1 MAIQSSFPKVADQ
14 VISFNKNIVDIL
26 TKINTV
32 TTTTEPSVNV
42 QIFDDNGVLRNFAIP
57 SVNSLKAEIERLNN
71 NINSLYSI
79 DTTGSLIQTSP
90 NNFKKLITV
99 DLNREPA
106 PISSLGAVNSFK
118 ATNNWFFDSMLNP
131 MLSVEIDLSGQ
142 VEDNVRKVQIR
153 RYIVDFTKDANG
165 TITNTGQ
172 SALNS
177 FNQTFRGNSNIAIT
191 DFENWHRTTPGVVSP
206 SNPRMDEQVFDLE
219 PNELLYEGVFSV
231 LKIQEDRL
239 NRKLWYVL
247 DKLDYLNISTNAL
260 QKLNVGSEVIINRNQ
275 TSTRYK
281 VIEVSTAETSPRV
294 RFEKVEGM
302 EAIPVGINVLKIY
315 SAIIYNKSI
324 RISIG
329 YNERNI
335 VFAKALNT
343 DNNLLCRTWSPG
355 TGYWSNDL
363 RLSANS
369 SDNGTTMEQFYTDFV
384 YDYGTVLQDLVAK
397 KTPNKLAGTPPVVNL
412 NIDNFKVVQINK
424 HLTDTPDSNL
434 IKQKH
439 NQQQTLK
446 SEITQLQQAILDKNK
461 KAKVEKYQSAPGKK
475 QAELEIQDLIR
486 KKDSKSK
493 LLSTLT
499 QEIINISKN
508 PMSKVDPKFRVR
520 GFWTIP
526 EAVIARG
533 TKPQEIVQFKIQY
546 RYVSKDG
553 KETPVETFKVDNT
566 QKTASFSNWTEF
578 KTDSRKRTFDKG
590 TGQYTW
596 QIEDTSSADTPN
608 INQLDI
614 SLQANERVE
623 IRVKSISEVGWPE
636 STVESDWS
644 EILTVNFPD
653 DLNNVLNDND
663 FILKEAT
670 KEDLKARMD
679 SELAAKGLDEH
690 LSDTVTLNNK
700 TYHHDSDKILSG
712 FKDENGV
719 AMDLYEYL
727 KKLEDRIK
735 GLEEKIRRAKGELE
749 IVILRNNQEF
759 VISNGSETTF
769 TIECEDYLDPY
780 KATGIPT
787 GRVYAN
793 NIYVVKDF
801 VVKIKNKSVDSPLGL
816 LSDKNYTSNSTAY
829 NSNSPQV
836 FWVNEHDEILTN
848 DTSGQTKTQMNN
860 QFIWGVNYSSITSN
874 SVNKL
879 SENIGNSFNT
889 KSNNSLTDILSSNE
903 YNLGY
908 NETNILSFLGNNK
921 SLLDSSKWL
930 DTNVTVSST
939 TKLLTTIHPVIKD
952 LDDIVETNS
961 DKVYSMKSG
970 DSNSIIVRLNIY
982 FKLNA
987 LDSNQ
992 NGLNYKYVDFNNTR
1006 DTVKHIKK
1014 VKFSLENESENRPF
1028 TFTIKFNINRNK
1040 VIFKRPESFT
1050 APYITRAIRDNF
1062 SPAQFAS
1069 REFVNRDSFGPQS
1082 AREY

>member
-32 TTTTEPSVNV
+32 ATTTEPSVNV
-42 QIFDDNGVLRNFAIP
+42 QIFDDNGVLRNFTIP
-57 SVNSLKAEIERLNN
+57 SVNSLKAEIDRLNN

-106 PISSLGAVNSFK
+106 PIASLGAVNSFK
-118 ATNNWFFDSMLNP
+118 ASNNWFFDSMLNP

-153 RYIVDFTKDANG
+153 RYMVDFAKDANG

-172 SALNS
+172 AALNS
-177 FNQTFRGNSNIAIT
+177 FNQLFRGNSNIVIT
-191 DFENWHRTTPGVVSP
+191 DFENWHRTTPGVVAP
-206 SNPRMDEQVFDLE
+206 LNPKMDEQVFDLE
-219 PNELLYEGVFSV
+219 PNELLYEGNFSV

-247 DKLDYLNISTNAL
+247 DKLDYLNISTNSI
-260 QKLNVGSEVIINRNQ
+260 QKLNNGSEVIINRNQ

-281 VIEVSTAETSPRV
+281 VIEVSTAETNPRV

-315 SAIIYNKSI
+315 SPIIYNKLI

-329 YNERNI
+329 YNERNV

-397 KTPNKLAGTPPVVNL
+397 KTPNKLAGTPIAPTL

-424 HLTDTPDSNL
+424 HLTDTPDSNS

-446 SEITQLQQAILDKNK
+446 SELTQLQQAILDKNK
-461 KAKVEKYQSAPGKK
+461 KAKVEKYQSDSFKK
-475 QAELEIQDLIR
+475 QAYLEVQELI
-486 KKDSKSK
+486 KKKESKTK
-493 LLSTLT
+493 LSATLT
-499 QEIINISKN
+499 QEIIDISKN

-526 EAVIARG
+526 DAIITRG
-533 TKPQEIVQFKIQY
+533 TKPQEIVQFRVQY

-553 KETPVETFKVDNT
+553 KEAPIETFKVDAT
-566 QKTASFSNWTEF
+566 QKTASFSNWNEF
-578 KTDSRKRTFDKG
+578 KTDARKRTFDKS

-596 QIEDTSSADTPN
+596 QIEDVSSADTPN

-614 SLQANERVE
+614 SIQANERVE

-636 STVESDWS
+636 SAVESDWS

-670 KEDLKARMD
+670 KEDLKVRMET
-679 SELAAKGLDEH
+679 ELSAKGLDEH
-690 LSDTVTLNNK
+690 LSDTVTLNSK

-719 AMDLYEYL
+719 ALDLYEYL
-727 KKLEDRIK
+727 KKMEDRIK

-749 IVILRNNQEF
+749 VVILRNNQEF
-759 VISNGSETTF
+759 IIANGSETTF
-769 TIECEDYLDPY
+769 TIECEDYLEPY

-793 NIYVVKDF
+793 NVYVVKDF
-801 VVKIKNKSVDSPLGL
+801 VVKVKNKSVDSPLGL

-836 FWVNEHDEILTN
+836 FWVNDHDELLTT
-848 DTSGQTKTQMNN
+848 DTSGQTRTQMNN
-860 QFIWGVNYSSITSN
+860 QFIWTVNYSSITSN

-889 KSNNSLTDILSSNE
+889 KGNNSITNVLASNE

-908 NETNILSFLGNNK
+908 NETSILSFVGNNK
-921 SLLDSSKWL
+921 SVLDNSKWL

-939 TKLLTTIHPVIKD
+939 TKLLTTIHPVVKD

-961 DKVYSMKSG
+961 DKVYTMKPG
-970 DSNSIIVRLNIY
+970 DSNSIIVPLNIY

-987 LDSNQ
+987 LDTNQ
-992 NGLNYKYVDFNNTR
+992 NGLNYKYVDFNNSKE
-1006 DTVKHIKK
+1006 TVKHIKK
-1014 VKFSLENESENRPF
+1014 VKFALENEAENRPF

-1040 VIFKRPESFT
+1040 VIFKRPDSFT
-1050 APYITRAIRDNF
+1050 IPYMTRAIRDNF
-1062 SPAQFAS
+1062 RPEQFAL
-1069 REFVNRDSFGPQS
+1069 REVAIAPMRNGLY
-1082 AREY
+1082 E

>member
-1 MAIQSSFPKVADQ
+1 MIQSSFPKVADQ

-397 KTPNKLAGTPPVVNL
+397 KTPNKLAGTPPVVTL

-526 EAVIARG
+526 DAIIARG
-533 TKPQEIVQFKIQY
+533 TKPQEIVQFKVQY

-636 STVESDWS
+636 SAVESDWS

-679 SELAAKGLDEH
+679 SELSAKGLDEH

-889 KSNNSLTDILSSNE
+889 KGNNSLTDILSSNE